1 MITENVSTLQIHKLT
16 EEQYHRELESGNI
29 EENTIYLTPEIERI
43 GDLSQLKT
51 NAKGSI
57 VEAINELYDMLSALN
72 S

>member
-1 MITENVSTLQIHKLT
+1 MNAKNVSTLQIHKLT

-29 EENTIYLTPEIERI
+29 EENAIYLTPEIERI

-57 VEAINELYDMLSALN
+57 VEAINELYDMLSTLN